1 MEIYKIINNLDS
13 SFMKQIFELR
23 ETNRSAR
30 EEYRLNLNNSY
41 NNQVTIGKKSL
52 KIFGTKI

>member
-41 NNQVTIGKKSL
+41 NNQVTFGKKNL